1 MSAELALVGRGV
13 DGRYRLEALLG
24 RGALGAVYRARHLLI
39 DRVVAIKILH
49 PGRRG
54 QAASRDSFLNEART
68 VNRVAHPNI
77 AEIYDFGETDDGLAY
92 LVMELLEGAR
102 LADLLVRGPVAPLLA
117 LSIAEQV
124 SGALAR
130 AHDLGVIH
138 RDLKPEHVFLV
149 HRAGRED
156 FVKLIDFGLAAWLSP
171 ESSEGARGLVGTP
184 AYLSPEQAR
193 GEETTPQ
200 SDLYSLG
207 VLLFEALTGT
217 LPFASD
223 DDSELLTCHREAI
236 APDPR
241 LRLPGLDDEV
251 AGMVNRLLMKRPA
264 DRFIDAYHLQDTC
277 SGLIRR
283 LRSTPA
289 GDLDDTRPAGPM
301 AALGG
306 TPRLALSAVAAAA
319 LRASFFG
326 RMLATA
332 YPGGSA
338 PPSLISDLN
347 RHWQQVSE
355 LCQAEGE
362 LQVALRWEDTLH
374 RRQRDL
380 SEATGREIE
389 AISRARSLVQ
399 REIASATQALPGL
412 LAGAQQAGEELLRA
426 REQASQA
433 ELDGDDE
440 RLREALANAGAAA
453 ARRQGALDS
462 HERVLDKIR
471 RWQLAAEQS
480 ADQRSRL
487 QAQLER
493 QSVRFQRDI
502 EAARTAVATQ
512 GGAHQQLIE
521 TLTASA
527 ALLED
532 HFWRRS
538 ECAALFAEMSGLGLP
553 PPVPGP

>member
-1 MSAELALVGRGV
+1 MSADYSLVGRRV
-13 DGRYRLEALLG
+13 DGRYRLEAPLG

-54 QAASRDSFLNEART
+54 QAASRDSFLNEARA
-68 VNRVAHPNI
+68 VNRVAHPSI

-92 LVMELLEGAR
+92 LVMELLEGDR
-102 LADLLVRGPVAPLLA
+102 LADLLVRGPVSPLLA

-149 HRAGRED
+149 RRGGRDD

-207 VLLFEALTGT
+207 VLLFEALTGA
-217 LPFASD
+217 LPFVSED
-223 DDSELLTCHREAI
+223 DAELLACHRERI

-251 AGMVNRLLMKRPA
+251 AGMVNRLLMKRPG

-277 SGLIRR
+277 NGLIRR
-283 LRSTPA
+283 LRESPA
-289 GDLDDTRPAGPM
+289 GDLDETRPGGPVPALAGVPP
-301 AALGG
+301 L
-306 TPRLALSAVAAAA
+306 TLSAVAAAA

-338 PPSLISDLN
+338 PPSLIADLN
-347 RHWQQVSE
+347 QHWQQVSE

-374 RRQRDL
+374 RRLRDL
-380 SEATGREIE
+380 SEAAGREIE

-399 REIASATQALPGL
+399 REIASASQALAGL
-412 LAGAQQAGEELLRA
+412 LDQAQQAEDELHRA
-426 REQASQA
+426 REQAARA
-433 ELDGDDE
+433 ELEADDV
-440 RLREALANAGAAA
+440 RLREALASAGAAA
-453 ARRQGALDS
+453 ARRQSALDS

-471 RWQLAAEQS
+471 RWQAAAEQS

-487 QAQLER
+487 QHQLER
-493 QSVRFQRDI
+493 QSERFQRDI
-502 EAARTAVATQ
+502 EAARAKVAAD
-512 GGAHQQLIE
+512 GDAHQRLIE
-521 TLTASA
+521 TLTGSA
-527 ALLED
+527 ARLED

-538 ECAALFAEMSGLGLP
+538 ECSGLFAELSGLGLP
-553 PPVPGP
+553 PPVPGL